1 LGAGSEGVELQIL
14 YLPQI
19 VYFWKDKV
27 KRKKYKRKIKRIL
40 YFCPPSYKNIIFY
53 FILFIPKVTKV
64 TKVTGVTR
72 WLQGYK
78 GYRDFLFRF
87 SRDKGFFLYCVTL

>member
-1 LGAGSEGVELQIL
+1 VGAGSERVEVQIL

-40 YFCPPSYKNIIFY
+40 YFLTP
-53 FILFIPKVTKV
+53 LV
-64 TKVTGVTR
+64 
-72 WLQGYK
+72 
-78 GYRDFLFRF
+78 
-87 SRDKGFFLYCVTL
+87 